1 MQVFNIYLISMITS
15 VLPARCCVLRFVGC
29 APYAGMVVSELLTKL
44 KAGHR
49 LDKPRYC
56 TDWL

>member
-1 MQVFNIYLISMITS
+1 MQRLKSHNTS
-15 VLPARCCVLRFVGC
+15 VFLLTGC
-29 APYAGMVVSELLTKL
+29 APYAGVASSELLPKL